1 MTAENDS
8 INSQILEDSFS
19 DPQNNGDDSLYCA
32 DRKML
37 TLNDICVCAMLRG
50 GFPNSIEEAANLALK
65 IPNIA
70 SLSNYRELWHR
81 ILTLLK
87 QRGSMLFDCYDEEE
101 LEKCFG
107 GDVIS
112 SLKNLNVECIAAK
125 KTMANYRGGKAI
137 EREVC
142 NLEDSAQ
149 TGYFPIAALLAGVSW
164 PKNVNPSKRE
174 EYLTSD
180 DFFRVFLM
188 SKEDFKL
195 LPMHV
200 RTAMKK
206 SKKFF

>member
-1 MTAENDS
+1 MTAENS
-8 INSQILEDSFS
+8 TNSHILEDSFS
-19 DPQNNGDDSLYCA
+19 DPPDDGD
-32 DRKML
+32 RNVL
-37 TLNDICVCAMLRG
+37 TLNDICVCAIVRG

-70 SLSNYRELWHR
+70 SISNYRELWHR

-142 NLEDSAQ
+142 NIEHNAQ

-164 PKNVNPSKRE
+164 PTNVNASKRE
-174 EYLTSD
+174 EYLTAD
-180 DFFRVFLM
+180 DFFKVFSM

-200 RTAMKK
+200 RVAMKK
-206 SKKFF
+206 TKKFF

>member
-1 MTAENDS
+1 MTAENS
-8 INSQILEDSFS
+8 TNSHSQEYSFS
-19 DPQNNGDDSLYCA
+19 DAPDDTDDNIYCS

-37 TLNDICVCAMLRG
+37 TLNDICVCVMLRE

-70 SLSNYRELWHR
+70 SISNYRELWHR

-87 QRGSMLFDCYDEEE
+87 QRGSMLFDCYHENE

-107 GDVIS
+107 EDVIS

-142 NLEDSAQ
+142 QYESSLE
-149 TGYFPIAALLAGVSW
+149 TGCFPIKALLAGVSW
-164 PKNVNPSKRE
+164 PRNVDPSKRE
-174 EYLTSD
+174 EYLTAE
-180 DFFRVFLM
+180 DFFKVFQM
-188 SKEDFKL
+188 RFEDFKA

-200 RTAMKK
+200 RVAIKK
-206 SKKFF
+206 NKNFF